1 MPVSG
6 DLDPLVGALLANW
19 HKILMTQ
26 ASLQID
32 FRPQPRGIAV
42 VTSVP
47 ISLIVENSGY
57 SAFQDLV
64 DGYASSFSKVL
75 VVSPNGKS
83 AIVAKRN
90 GRVSWFSG
98 PRWLSPMNGLW
109 WTAIANRRE
118 LRNVDLVRTF
128 GPRAGIVGRA
138 LSRFSNS
145 PHVSS
150 ADDLASNAWRDKTG
164 LRGIVPRFA
173 NRLGVLRADVLS
185 ATMDWE
191 LEYLAETGYMSDLL
205 LGSRGLATDI
215 YTPVGTTDPDRH
227 PVVLWTGNMT
237 GDDSVSL
244 IAGVTSSTQKTIP
257 NVEFIVVAEGDSADR
272 LRSTSIE
279 QDLPLTVASFEE
291 VEPLV
296 DLIERT
302 WACVTVPGPRKK
314 IPHGLAMLALSS
326 GIPLIS
332 VGDLGENHGF
342 QNHLNYIRVERAESE
357 KVAYGL
363 QLLRRWSSFALR
375 IGSAG
380 QRLVEERFSTR
391 SVALVEGEQLARI
404 ATDLS
409 VDLAMSDGA
418 RVLQEFAAQRSSEME
433 SSEEEN
439 GGGAEPDSAPETPQ
453 ESARKAKENLA
464 AGFDIVAA
472 AIAAA
477 NRETQPIGAAND
489 EGADLPEVSIEL
501 NAGDNADETVEV
513 ELGARSF
520 AGTGFEGDG
529 VSAKPGDSSDRIET
543 FGEGDIE
550 PTPAPE
556 MAIASEM
563 GSPDEDED
571 EDDDNDGLPQINLV
585 KIDISDISSGES
597 VEETAVAG
605 IVGPA
610 TVENDDSGV
619 LDQDAISALFATND
633 EDDQAA

>member
-19 HKILMTQ
+19 RKILMTQ

-47 ISLIVENSGY
+47 ISLIVEKSGY
-57 SAFQDLV
+57 SSFQDLV

-98 PRWLSPMNGLW
+98 PRWLSPTNGLW
-109 WTAIANRRE
+109 WTAFANRRE
-118 LRNVDLVRTF
+118 LRNGDLVRTF

-150 ADDLASNAWRDKTG
+150 ADDLAGNAWRDKTG

-185 ATMDWE
+185 ATLDWE

-215 YTPVGTTDPDRH
+215 YTPVNTTDPDRH
-227 PVVLWTGNMT
+227 PVVLWTGSLT
-237 GDDSVSL
+237 GDDSISL
-244 IAGVTSSTQKTIP
+244 VAQVASSTQKMIP
-257 NVEFIVVAEGDSADR
+257 NVEFIVVAEGDSAD
-272 LRSTSIE
+272 LLKTASTE
-279 QDLPLTVASFEE
+279 QDLPLKVVAYRE

-302 WACVTVPGPRKK
+302 WACVTVPGPGQN
-314 IPHGLAMLALSS
+314 IPHGLAMLALSA

-342 QNHLNYIRVERAESE
+342 QNHLNYIRVESADSDE
-357 KVAYGL
+357 VAYGL

-380 QRLVEERFSTR
+380 QRLVEERYSTR
-391 SVALVEGEQLARI
+391 SVALVEGERLARI

-439 GGGAEPDSAPETPQ
+439 GGGAEPDSAPETTQ
-453 ESARKAKENLA
+453 EPARNAKENLA
-464 AGFDIVAA
+464 AGYDIVAA

-477 NRETQPIGAAND
+477 NDETQPVGAAED
-489 EGADLPEVSIEL
+489 EGADLPETSIEL
-501 NAGDNADETVEV
+501 NAVDNADETVEV

-520 AGTGFEGDG
+520 AGAGFEGNR

-543 FGEGDIE
+543 IGEGDIE

-563 GSPDEDED
+563 GSPDEGED
-571 EDDDNDGLPQINLV
+571 EDDAGLPQINLV
-585 KIDISDISSGES
+585 KIDIGDISSGES

-610 TVENDDSGV
+610 TVENDDSGA

>member
-1 MPVSG
+1 M
-6 DLDPLVGALLANW
+6 
-19 HKILMTQ
+19 
-26 ASLQID
+26 
-32 FRPQPRGIAV
+32 
-42 VTSVP
+42 
-47 ISLIVENSGY
+47 
-57 SAFQDLV
+57 
-64 DGYASSFSKVL
+64 
-75 VVSPNGKS
+75 
-83 AIVAKRN
+83 
-90 GRVSWFSG
+90 
-98 PRWLSPMNGLW
+98 
-109 WTAIANRRE
+109 
-118 LRNVDLVRTF
+118 
-128 GPRAGIVGRA
+128 
-138 LSRFSNS
+138 
-145 PHVSS
+145 
-150 ADDLASNAWRDKTG
+150 
-164 LRGIVPRFA
+164 
-173 NRLGVLRADVLS
+173 
-185 ATMDWE
+185 
-191 LEYLAETGYMSDLL
+191 
-205 LGSRGLATDI
+205 
-215 YTPVGTTDPDRH
+215 
-227 PVVLWTGNMT
+227 
-237 GDDSVSL
+237 
-244 IAGVTSSTQKTIP
+244 
-257 NVEFIVVAEGDSADR
+257 VAEGDSADR

-279 QDLPLTVASFEE
+279 QDLPLTVASYRE

-332 VGDLGENHGF
+332 VGDLGEDHGF

-357 KVAYGL
+357 EVAYGL

-380 QRLVEERFSTR
+380 QRLVEERYSTR
-391 SVALVEGEQLARI
+391 SVALVEGERLARI

-439 GGGAEPDSAPETPQ
+439 GGGAEPDSAPETTQ
-453 ESARKAKENLA
+453 EPARNAKENLA
-464 AGFDIVAA
+464 AGYDIVAA

-477 NRETQPIGAAND
+477 NDETQPVGAAED
-489 EGADLPEVSIEL
+489 EGADLPETSIEL
-501 NAGDNADETVEV
+501 NAVDNADETVEV

-520 AGTGFEGDG
+520 AGAGFEGNRD
-529 VSAKPGDSSDRIET
+529 SAKPGDSSDRIET
-543 FGEGDIE
+543 IGEGDIE

-571 EDDDNDGLPQINLV
+571 EDDAGLPQINLV
-585 KIDISDISSGES
+585 KIDIGDISSGES

-610 TVENDDSGV
+610 TVENDDSGA

>member
-6 DLDPLVGALLANW
+6 DLDRLVGALLANW
-19 HKILMTQ
+19 RKILMTQ

-47 ISLIVENSGY
+47 ISLIVEKSGY
-57 SAFQDLV
+57 SSFQDLV

-98 PRWLSPMNGLW
+98 PRWLSPTNGLW
-109 WTAIANRRE
+109 WTAFANRRE

-150 ADDLASNAWRDKTG
+150 ADDLAGNAWRDKTG

-185 ATMDWE
+185 ATLDWE

-215 YTPVGTTDPDRH
+215 YTPVNTTDPDRH
-227 PVVLWTGNMT
+227 PVVLWAGNMT

-244 IAGVTSSTQKTIP
+244 IAGVTSSTQKMIP

-279 QDLPLTVASFEE
+279 QDLPLTVASYRE

-302 WACVTVPGPRKK
+302 GACVTVPGPRKK
-314 IPHGLAMLALSS
+314 ITHGLAMLALSS

-332 VGDLGENHGF
+332 VGDLGEDHGF

-357 KVAYGL
+357 EVAYGL

-380 QRLVEERFSTR
+380 QRLVEERYSTR
-391 SVALVEGEQLARI
+391 SVALVEGERLARI
-404 ATDLS
+404 ATDLN

-439 GGGAEPDSAPETPQ
+439 GGGAEPDSAPETTQ
-453 ESARKAKENLA
+453 EPARNAKENLA
-464 AGFDIVAA
+464 AGYDIVAA

-477 NRETQPIGAAND
+477 NDETQPVGAAED
-489 EGADLPEVSIEL
+489 EGADLPETSIEL
-501 NAGDNADETVEV
+501 NAVDNADETVEV

-520 AGTGFEGDG
+520 AGAGFEGNR

-543 FGEGDIE
+543 IGEVDIE

-571 EDDDNDGLPQINLV
+571 EDDDGLAQINLV
-585 KIDISDISSGES
+585 KIDIGDISSGES

-610 TVENDDSGV
+610 TVENDDSGA